1 MERALNYA
9 FFVTAMIN
17 NKTEVENVPTYDYQ
31 CSKCK
36 RHFEVKVIDR
46 EEVFRLILQN
56 QQNKSPP
63 LEAERDCYRNNNV
76 FSF

>member
-1 MERALNYA
+1 M
-9 FFVTAMIN
+9 
-17 NKTEVENVPTYDYQ
+17 PTYDYQ

-46 EEVFRLILQN
+46 KEVFRLILQN
-56 QQNKSPP
+56 QQNKSSS
-63 LEAERDCYRNNNV
+63 LEAELNCYRNNNV